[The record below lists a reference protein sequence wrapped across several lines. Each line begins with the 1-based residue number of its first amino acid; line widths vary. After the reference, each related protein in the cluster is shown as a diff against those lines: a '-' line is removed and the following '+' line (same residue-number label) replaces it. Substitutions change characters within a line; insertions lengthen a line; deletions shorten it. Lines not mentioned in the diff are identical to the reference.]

1 MIRDLPTGSN
11 ENLIAGFEGYEDAAV
26 YRLTD
31 EIALVQTADYIT
43 PMTDDPYLFG
53 QLAAAN
59 ALSDIYAMGAEPITA
74 INLCNF
80 PEKGIPNS
88 IFREILEGGASK
100 VIEAGATTVGG
111 HTIKDDEL
119 KYGLSVSGKVH
130 PDKIIRNSTV
140 EIGDLLILTK
150 PIGTGVL
157 FNGVKKGTLEA
168 KWLDAA
174 VRRNVVLN
182 KKASQSMIKHG
193 ANACTDITG
202 FGLLGHLREMVSVKE
217 VSSEINSTEV
227 PLFDKA
233 FEIAEQG
240 YRPGMSKDSMK
251 SLEGNVSFKSSV
263 SETQRWLMVD
273 PQTSGGLLISIAADK
288 AEEMLKE
295 LCLND
300 SPEAAVIG
308 RVTEP
313 AERKIIVI

>member
-11 ENLIAGFEGYEDAAV
+11 ENLIAGFEGYEDAGV

-59 ALSDIYAMGAEPITA
+59 ALSDIYAMGAQPITA

-88 IFREILEGGASK
+88 IFREILEGGASI
-100 VIEAGATTVGG
+100 VIVAGATTVGG

-140 EIGDLLILTK
+140 EIEDLLILTK

-157 FNGVKKGTLEA
+157 FNGVKKGALEA

-174 VRRNVVLN
+174 VTRNVILN
-182 KKASQSMIKHG
+182 KNASQSMVNHG

-202 FGLLGHLREMVSVKE
+202 FGLLGHLREMVSAKE
-217 VSSEINSTEV
+217 VSAEINSTAV
-227 PLFDKA
+227 PLFEKA
-233 FEIAEQG
+233 FETAEQG
-240 YRPGMSKDSMK
+240 YRPGMSKDNMK
-251 SLEGNVSFKSSV
+251 SLEKNVSFRSSV

-288 AEEMLKE
+288 AEALVDE
-295 LCLND
+295 LRSND
-300 SPEAAVIG
+300 SPEAAIIG

-313 AERKIIVI
+313 AERKISVN

>member
-59 ALSDIYAMGAEPITA
+59 ALSDIYAMGALPITA

-100 VIEAGATTVGG
+100 VIEAGAMTVGG

-119 KYGLSVSGKVH
+119 KYGLSVSGTVH
-130 PDKIIRNSTV
+130 PDKIIRNSDV
-140 EIGDLLILTK
+140 EIGDLLLLTK
-150 PIGTGVL
+150 RIGTGVL
-157 FNGVKKGTLEA
+157 FNAVKKGALEA
-168 KWLDAA
+168 KWLDTA
-174 VRRNVVLN
+174 VTGNVILN
-182 KKASQSMIKHG
+182 KNASRSMVKHG

-202 FGLLGHLREMVSVKE
+202 FGLLGHLREMVSAKN
-217 VSSEINSTEV
+217 VSAEINSNSI
-227 PLFDKA
+227 PLFEKA
-233 FEIAEQG
+233 FDASEQG
-240 YRPGMSKDSMK
+240 FRPGMSKDNMK
-251 SLEGNVSFKSSV
+251 SLEKNLSIKSSV
-263 SETQRWLMVD
+263 SEAHRWLMVD
-273 PQTSGGLLISIAADK
+273 PQTSGGLLISIADDK
-288 AEEMLKE
+288 AEALLEE
-295 LCLND
+295 LRSDD
-300 SPEAAVIG
+300 SPEAAIIG
-308 RVTEP
+308 KVTEP
-313 AERKIIVI
+313 IERKILVI

>member
-130 PDKIIRNSTV
+130 PEEIIRNSTV

-157 FNGVKKGTLEA
+157 FNGVKKGALEA
-168 KWLDAA
+168 KWLDVA

-182 KKASQSMIKHG
+182 KKASQSMVKHG

-240 YRPGMSKDSMK
+240 YRPGMSKDNMK

-295 LCLND
+295 LRLND